1 MAVEETK
8 DIQYQFINKIKSV
21 IPVNE
26 NLVQCIADLLNL
38 SNDSAYRRI
47 RCEKL
52 FDINEVNILCKTF
65 KIKFDEEVEKNA
77 NSVTFDFKL
86 LDHNKQNFR
95 LWLSNI
101 LNNLKIISARP
112 ENSIIYS
119 ADDVP
124 IWHHFNDE
132 LLIKFK
138 LFYWLKTILADKDY
152 VESNFDETLIDED
165 LVQMS
170 KDISYYYNQTSSIEI
185 WTEDTFNS
193 TLKQVEYFWGS
204 GFFKSKEVA
213 LKICETIENE
223 INILQKM
230 AATSSKLTSGKEN
243 FKLYHSE
250 VMVGNNSIVANIGGN
265 KVSYV
270 SYNTFNMMTT
280 TNSLFVNEAEEWLK
294 NLIKKSNLISGIS
307 EKQRNQ
313 FFKKLFSKLEK
324 LRDLIKSEDL

>member
-1 MAVEETK
+1 
-8 DIQYQFINKIKSV
+8 
-21 IPVNE
+21 
-26 NLVQCIADLLNL
+26 
-38 SNDSAYRRI
+38 
-47 RCEKL
+47 
-52 FDINEVNILCKTF
+52 
-65 KIKFDEEVEKNA
+65 
-77 NSVTFDFKL
+77 
-86 LDHNKQNFR
+86 
-95 LWLSNI
+95 
-101 LNNLKIISARP
+101 
-112 ENSIIYS
+112 
-119 ADDVP
+119 
-124 IWHHFNDE
+124 
-132 LLIKFK
+132 
-138 LFYWLKTILADKDY
+138 
-152 VESNFDETLIDED
+152 
-165 LVQMS
+165 MS

-213 LKICETIENE
+213 LKICEAIENE

-230 AATSSKLTSGKEN
+230 ATTSSKLSSGKEN

-324 LRDLIKSEDL
+324 LRDLIKSEE